1 MHIFLHTLVH
11 TFFYSMVICT
21 IPIILF
27 LFIVVTISGPKV
39 VTSLTGENVT
49 FNCNATDLN
58 ESVNNTIAFYGPSNE
73 LVGDEESGQATSLS
87 ASLTISNVRNDDS
100 GTYTCRV
107 TSDDVILF
115 NETVIL
121 QGNRHTSCV

>member
-1 MHIFLHTLVH
+1 M
-11 TFFYSMVICT
+11 
-21 IPIILF
+21 
-27 LFIVVTISGPKV
+27 
-39 VTSLTGENVT
+39 T

-58 ESVNNTIAFYGPSNE
+58 ESVNNTVAFYGPSNE

-115 NETVIL
+115 NETVVL